1 MYTYNAKVLKVVDGD
16 TIDCLVDLGFEVW
29 KKVRVRLQGINTP
42 EYRTRDLEEKVKG
55 LAAKDRVK
63 ILIKLNKDKVELE
76 SFGVGKYGRCLGKV
90 YIKKTTTNS
99 DDTSE
104 GITLICIND
113 LLIKEGHATEHYGG
127 SKE

>member
-1 MYTYNAKVLKVVDGD
+1 MYTYNAKVLTVVDGD

-42 EYRTRDLEEKVKG
+42 ECRTRDLAEKAKG

-63 ILIKLNKDKVELE
+63 ILIELNEDKVELE

-90 YIKKTTTNS
+90 YIKKITNN
-99 DDTSE
+99 SE
-104 GITLICIND
+104 DASTGFTLTCIND
-113 LLIKEGHATEHYGG
+113 LLVKECHAVEYHGG
-127 SKE
+127 KRG